1 MVDPFASLTSDGNG
15 VFEPGETVLVEP
27 AWKNIGS
34 APVALQ
40 GTGSAFTG
48 PAAGPIYNI
57 ADAAADYGG
66 IAPGATVNC
75 GATPNCYGM
84 TVSLSPRPVLH
95 WDTTFTETPSTGDVP
110 KVWVLHIGD
119 SFTDVPRSSPFYA
132 KIEALFH
139 NGVTTGC
146 TPTTYCPTQVVS
158 RGQMAIFIAKVM
170 AGGGANVPISGTASG
185 KPYNCA
191 AGGVS
196 IFTDVT
202 PTDQFCKHAHYLVV
216 RNVTLGCS
224 ATQFCPAG
232 GVNRDAMAG
241 FLAKAIVAPGGGPA
255 VPLSYSDAG
264 TGLSY
269 SCDAASPNTH
279 FTDVPTTDGFCK
291 HVHFLWAK
299 GIIGGCGGTSYCPG
313 GDVTRDAMAKFL
325 DNAFGLKLYGP

>member
-1 MVDPFASLTSDGNG
+1 MTGNA
-15 VFEPGETVLVEP
+15 PGR
-27 AWKNIGS
+27 S
-34 APVALQ
+34 
-40 GTGSAFTG
+40 
-48 PAAGPIYNI
+48 PAAIN
-57 ADAAADYGG
+57 
-66 IAPGATVNC
+66 
-75 GATPNCYGM
+75 
-84 TVSLSPRPVLH
+84 
-95 WDTTFTETPSTGDVP
+95 
-110 KVWVLHIGD
+110 
-119 SFTDVPRSSPFYA
+119 PFYA